1 MRVLAPIAVF
11 FLAGTAVATWLGV
24 PSAAEHA
31 AFGRVPSALVLIA
44 AIVASVVG
52 AVLTKP
58 SINATTRRRTAAA
71 LTALAV
77 ATTVLG
83 FNHLAKSA
91 HLPETMLGIYLWLV
105 TLALASSA
113 IKLVR
118 TS

>member
-1 MRVLAPIAVF
+1 MAVF

-58 SINATTRRRTAAA
+58 SIDATTRRRTAGA
-71 LTALAV
+71 LTALAL
-77 ATTVLG
+77 ATTILG
-83 FNHLAKSA
+83 FNHLANSA
-91 HLPETMLGIYLWLV
+91 HLPETVLGIYLWLV
-105 TLALASSA
+105 TFALASSA
-113 IKLVR
+113 MKLVR
-118 TS
+118 IS